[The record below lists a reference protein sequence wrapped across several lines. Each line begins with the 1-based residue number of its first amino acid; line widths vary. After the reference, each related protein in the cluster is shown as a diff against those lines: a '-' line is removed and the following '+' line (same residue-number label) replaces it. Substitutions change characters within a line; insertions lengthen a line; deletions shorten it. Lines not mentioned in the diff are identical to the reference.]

1 MHKMT
6 LISLK
11 MEKPSSEGELAPTN
25 EGLSNAVRHGFN
37 PAPWPRPFTE
47 ATYNER
53 DESRP
58 LTPPSPINLREE
70 DLEMTPQTPPL
81 EWRPRDDPLN
91 TTNGTKQQESSLPFT
106 FNTTQEDA
114 PRRPV
119 KDRLGLMQDYVQ
131 DETPKRPVKDRLG
144 TRRSKRN
151 IRPFN
156 PFKRGCAPPRSAE
169 FNRETWDRDQAGY
182 WYPI

>member
-1 MHKMT
+1 MQWDMGS
-6 LISLK
+6 I
-11 MEKPSSEGELAPTN
+11 
-25 EGLSNAVRHGFN
+25 RHPGRDHSQRL
-37 PAPWPRPFTE
+37 PIMKEMKAGHLPRPLQ
-47 ATYNER
+47 
-53 DESRP
+53 S
-58 LTPPSPINLREE
+58 TPGRKTRKWPHKPHPWSDDP
-70 DLEMTPQTPPL
+70 EMIPQTPPM
-81 EWRPRDDPLN
+81 EQSNKKAHSPI
-91 TTNGTKQQESSLPFT
+91 T